1 VPKRH
6 LGRGADCG
14 GDGLQFDLDEGLEH
28 AGAVAVPLGG
38 HLAMPAHTL
47 ESDGTATECDGDSAS
62 SSAFGS
68 HASSANGD
76 WMAMGGHAS
85 RSPASRPRPAAPSAR
100 HPGVAAWS
108 PRRGG
113 RSAPRPM
120 CDPSGHAGGAAG
132 EQRPVSAGLLG
143 RSLAAAGPVTPGHG
157 GSRRA
162 GASMKVDATP
172 APSSHDGGADCA
184 PTSPAAASFSDVP
197 AEAWPA
203 FMAAFVPLLD
213 AALRQH
219 AAAASAGGARATQ
232 LLTRGGTRLE
242 AFGTSCPNPTGW
254 MDMERRR

>member
-1 VPKRH
+1 
-6 LGRGADCG
+6 
-14 GDGLQFDLDEGLEH
+14 
-28 AGAVAVPLGG
+28 
-38 HLAMPAHTL
+38 
-47 ESDGTATECDGDSAS
+47 
-62 SSAFGS
+62 
-68 HASSANGD
+68 
-76 WMAMGGHAS
+76 
-85 RSPASRPRPAAPSAR
+85 
-100 HPGVAAWS
+100 
-108 PRRGG
+108 
-113 RSAPRPM
+113 
-120 CDPSGHAGGAAG
+120 
-132 EQRPVSAGLLG
+132 
-143 RSLAAAGPVTPGHG
+143 
-157 GSRRA
+157 
-162 GASMKVDATP
+162 MKVDATP